1 MIVNII
7 LILSCLVAIN
17 FLLLIFSCNKTTKK
31 VSNKVAQPVK
41 ANIKPAQTIKSKKS
55 PTLVSNQLQSSRQLA
70 PTGS

>member
-17 FLLLIFSCNKTTKK
+17 FFLLTFSCNKTTKK
-31 VSNKVAQPVK
+31 VDTKIA
-41 ANIKPAQTIKSKKS
+41 KPITVDDISHQSITTEKS
-55 PTLVSNQLQSSRQLA
+55 PTLVSNRLKTPQLA